1 MMSRR
6 LLASL
11 LAVLPTASA
20 ACTDTQTVTTS
31 DAARLIAASGP
42 RVVVAASSET
52 EQPSLGCGGGGD
64 PLLGPS
70 VLFIS
75 ENSGASFER
84 VEPTDARPLVRIGV
98 KDGVF
103 YGIAQASGGG
113 AFAIVR
119 SADGRSWTELVSKT
133 GTANDLSI
141 TGTGVAVAYSQGVL
155 SSTDGTT
162 WTDRAFSEG
171 LWAPSVA
178 QVGGT
183 IVLASPEEGA
193 LQIATET
200 GCTRRTI
207 PAMQS
212 IWELIPAGDALLVT
226 GNGQF
231 DGDFRQAIA
240 RVDLGSDATP
250 TFLYASMVRP
260 VVTPAGLLDTSGQ
273 LAPIQG
279 TAFGSL
285 KPFVAPFQ
293 SATVNGQT
301 VQLLRDGSVTIS
313 SDGGATFGAPVALPV
328 QSFEHEV
335 DVDGPTP
342 R

>member
-1 MMSRR
+1 MRTR

-11 LAVLPTASA
+11 VAIAPLSA
-20 ACTDTQTVTTS
+20 ACTDSQTVTTS

-64 PLLGPS
+64 PALGPS
-70 VLFIS
+70 VLFVS
-75 ENSGASFER
+75 EDNGVRYER
-84 VEPTDARPLVRIGV
+84 VEPADARPLVRIGV

-103 YGIAQASGGG
+103 YGVAQADGGS

-141 TGTGVAVAYSQGVL
+141 TDSGVAVAYSQGVL

-162 WTDRAFSEG
+162 WTDRAFPQG

-200 GCTRRTI
+200 GWTRRPI
-207 PAMQS
+207 ANMQS
-212 IWELIPAGDALLVT
+212 IWELIPAGGALLVT
-226 GNGQF
+226 GNGQWGS
-231 DGDFRQAIA
+231 DVRQAIA

-250 TFLYASMVRP
+250 SFLYASMVRP

-273 LAPIQG
+273 LAPIEG
-279 TAFGSL
+279 TTLGSL
-285 KPFVAPFQ
+285 QPFVAPFQ
-293 SATVNGQT
+293 SATVTGDR
-301 VQLLRDGSVTIS
+301 VQLLRDGAVSIS
-313 SDGGATFGAPVALPV
+313 TDGGRTFGAPVALPI
-328 QSFEHEV
+328 QSFEHEI
-335 DVDGPTP
+335 DGPTP

>member
-1 MMSRR
+1 
-6 LLASL
+6 
-11 LAVLPTASA
+11 
-20 ACTDTQTVTTS
+20 
-31 DAARLIAASGP
+31 
-42 RVVVAASSET
+42 
-52 EQPSLGCGGGGD
+52 
-64 PLLGPS
+64 
-70 VLFIS
+70 VLFVS
-75 ENSGASFER
+75 DDSGVHYER

-103 YGIAQASGGG
+103 YGVAQASGGT

-119 SADGRSWTELVSKT
+119 STDGRSWTELVSKT

-141 TGTGVAVAYSQGVL
+141 TDTGVAVAYSQGVL

-162 WTDRAFSEG
+162 WTDRAFPQG

-183 IVLASPEEGA
+183 IVLASPEEGV

-200 GCTRRTI
+200 GWTRR
-207 PAMQS
+207 PVAQMES
-212 IWELIPAGDALLVT
+212 IWELIPAGAGGALLVT

-231 DGDFRQAIA
+231 DGDYRQVIA
-240 RVDLGSDATP
+240 RVDLGSDASP
-250 TFLYASMVRP
+250 SYLYASMVRP

-273 LAPIQG
+273 LAPIEG
-279 TAFGSL
+279 TTLGAL

-293 SATVNGQT
+293 SATVTGQT
-301 VQLLRDGSVTIS
+301 VQLLRDGSVTVS
-313 SDGGATFGAPVALPV
+313 TDGGATFGAPVALPI
-328 QSFEHEV
+328 QSVEHEAN
-335 DVDGPTP
+335 DGPTP

>member
-1 MMSRR
+1 MRTR

-11 LAVLPTASA
+11 VAVVPATA

-64 PLLGPS
+64 PALGPS
-70 VLFIS
+70 VLFVS
-75 ENSGASFER
+75 DDSGASYER
-84 VEPTDARPLVRIGV
+84 VEPTDARPLVRIGQFNST
-98 KDGVF
+98 F
-103 YGIAQASGGG
+103 YGIAQADGGS

-141 TGTGVAVAYSQGVL
+141 TDGGVAIAYSQGVL

-162 WTDRAFSEG
+162 WTDRAFPQG

-183 IVLASPEEGA
+183 IVLASPEEGV

-200 GCTRRTI
+200 GWTRRPI
-207 PAMQS
+207 AAMQS
-212 IWELIPAGDALLVT
+212 IWELIPAGGALLVT

-231 DGDFRQAIA
+231 DGDARQAIA

-250 TFLYASMVRP
+250 SYLYASMVRP

-273 LAPIQG
+273 LAPIEG

-285 KPFVAPFQ
+285 VPFVAPFQ
-293 SATVNGQT
+293 SATVSGQT
-301 VQLLRDGSVTIS
+301 VQLLRDGSVSIS
-313 SDGGATFGAPVALPV
+313 TDGGATFGAPVALPIE
-328 QSFEHEV
+328 SFEHPY
-335 DVDGPTP
+335 DGPTP